1 MKNAIVLSIL
11 MLAAAAAGHAGPVF
25 TLDPSSGSIQGHAGQ
40 TVGWGF
46 TLTSDPADWIS
57 VVTSLLLGES
67 DPSLGVYMDEAG
79 ALGGPVNGVLAPG
92 AAPWTVPF
100 GPGVGAYVIDPAAA
114 VGMIDQGLLDLNYET
129 FSADPN
135 VCTHCAL
142 GFADLQVPFQ
152 VAVVAAPEPASFWLA
167 IPLLLIGRPRR
178 RP

>member
-11 MLAAAAAGHAGPVF
+11 ALAAAASGYAGPVL
-25 TLDPSSGSIQGHAGQ
+25 TLDPLNGSIQGHPGQ

-57 VVTSLLLGES
+57 VVTTTLVSETDPGLGI
-67 DPSLGVYMDEAG
+67 YMDHAG
-79 ALGGPVNGVLAPG
+79 ALGGPANGVLAPG

-100 GPGVGAYVIDPAAA
+100 GPGIGAYFVDPGAT
-114 VGMIDQGLLDLNYET
+114 VGLVDQGMLELNYET

-135 VCTHCAL
+135 LCTNCAL

-152 VAVVAAPEPASFWLA
+152 VEAAAAPEPGTWWLA
-167 IPLLLIGRPRR
+167 IPLLLIGRRR
-178 RP
+178 R